1 MAHSSIV
8 SRSSSRRDSLLILSG
23 ALAGASASA
32 LLFYRALRRRAR
44 SLAMERAGR
53 CRLER
58 ELRDLGLRLD
68 PPPDAPRERSG
79 KVRPEFL
86 ERYGFRAIGTIRACF
101 SDCGASNQREPI
113 YRESEDTARRA
124 RAHDDSTASQSA
136 RRGRRCSLRTCACA
150 SNSIRAYRAPGEGG
164 GRAAP

>member
-53 CRLER
+53 SRLER
-58 ELRDLGLRLD
+58 ELRDLGLKLEPPLRGMLEPMLADDPNRPSSRAAVPADQSSSQLLLLD
-68 PPPDAPRERSG
+68 FTASAPYVDTKHS
-79 KVRPEFL
+79 
-86 ERYGFRAIGTIRACF
+86 GFRYI
-101 SDCGASNQREPI
+101 
-113 YRESEDTARRA
+113 
-124 RAHDDSTASQSA
+124 
-136 RRGRRCSLRTCACA
+136 
-150 SNSIRAYRAPGEGG
+150 SIRIDTN
-164 GRAAP
+164 

>member
-113 YRESEDTARRA
+113 ERERVHRPARLTNTRNGN
-124 RAHDDSTASQSA
+124 HSIV
-136 RRGRRCSLRTCACA
+136 L
-150 SNSIRAYRAPGEGG
+150 SNSSLCSKHH
-164 GRAAP
+164 